1 MRRIE
6 ALEALLPWTTDV
18 PVVVTCAATTRE
30 LAGIADRPNHFYLL
44 DSMGLAVSVAT
55 GLAVGLQRTQVPR
68 VVAVEGDGSLLM
80 NPNALVTLGFL
91 EPEKLVV
98 VLLDNGVYGSTGDV
112 PTYTGKLNLAALAE
126 SVGAVV
132 SDVADRPTLEES
144 MDRAFSERGPHF
156 IRVRIDPGNSPS
168 PNYLESPVAIK
179 VRFEAWLRER
189 ARL

>member
-6 ALEALLPWTTDV
+6 ALEALLPSTADV

-30 LAGIADRPNHFYLL
+30 LAGIADRPNNFYLL

-55 GLAVGLQRTQVPR
+55 GLAIGLQRTQIPR
-68 VVAVEGDGSLLM
+68 VVALEGDGSLLM

-98 VLLDNGVYGSTGDV
+98 VLLDNGVYGSTADV
-112 PTYTGKLNLAALAE
+112 PTYTAKVDLAAVARAL
-126 SVGAVV
+126 GAVV
-132 SDVADRPTLEES
+132 ADVADRRALEES
-144 MDRAFSERGPHF
+144 MDRAFRDPGPHF
-156 IRVRIDPGNSPS
+156 IRVRIAPGNSPG
-168 PNYLESPVAIK
+168 PRYLEDPVAIK

-189 ARL
+189 VRQ